1 MGQFRFAPLQ
11 EDQMRGRVNFVIDE
25 EKINI
30 SACGRQ
36 ALLVQSKGDMRRALN
51 VLQSAALA
59 NGSNEITADTIYRTT
74 GQASPEEIQAI
85 LEIQNNSSPE
95 KALTDLREIQQTR
108 GIALQDMIE
117 GLHDIL
123 LTLELDNF
131 SLAHIIQRMAEIE
144 YRLAK
149 GCADDKQ
156 LAALVAA
163 LFLCGKVKFPEIM
176 IKCRMY

>member
-1 MGQFRFAPLQ
+1 MLI
-11 EDQMRGRVNFVIDE
+11 V
-25 EKINI
+25 
-30 SACGRQ
+30 
-36 ALLVQSKGDMRRALN
+36 
-51 VLQSAALA
+51 VLFIKTMLIVRMTHHLESCYYYFFKFHHLSPLA

-85 LEIQNNSSPE
+85 LEILNNSSPE
-95 KALTDLREIQQTR
+95 KAFTDLREIQQTR

-163 LFLCGKVKFPEIM
+163 FIFMRESQISRDNDQVPNVPNAVSRI
-176 IKCRMY
+176 Y